1 MLHNVNAK
9 PFDIAII
16 QVYAPT
22 SEHSD
27 EEIEVFYEH
36 VQKAIKHTKSTD
48 VVVIIGDFNAKV
60 GSNHEEVV
68 GKFGLGDC
76 NPGGGG
82 GH

>member
-1 MLHNVNAK
+1 MLLKIIAK

-36 VQKAIKHTKSTD
+36 VQKAIKQTKSTD
-48 VVVIIGDFNAKV
+48 VVVIIGDFNPKV
-60 GSNHEEVV
+60 GSNH
-68 GKFGLGDC
+68 
-76 NPGGGG
+76 
-82 GH
+82 